1 MKKGILFAAL
11 TAILFVTL
19 EPVSKLIANDVTPF
33 AITLWRFIIGSV
45 MMLPFAIIKIKKE
58 KIKIDIKDIGLIA
71 LLGVFIVC
79 FSMIALQIGVK
90 KADSPALIAIIFSSN
105 SIFTILFS
113 LFILKD
119 KLTVNKVIALILGIA
134 GVLLCA
140 DFSSGT
146 NLVSVAYAVFASL
159 SFSLYTVLSK
169 KFMKKF
175 GGIIQTSFGFLLG
188 SIALLV
194 FLLVM
199 GFIYPDNTAYNIMP
213 AAITKDVILNLVY
226 LGIFVTGL
234 GYLFYFKAMEHGGAI
249 MASFAFFI
257 KPILTPF
264 VTFIVN
270 GIVPEWNVYV
280 AVVCIVAASYFA
292 TYYKK
297 SKKA

>member
-45 MMLPFAIIKIKKE
+45 MMLPFAIMKIKKE
-58 KIKIDIKDIGLIA
+58 KIQVTAKDIALIA
-71 LLGVFIVC
+71 ILGVFIVC
-79 FSMIALQIGVK
+79 FSMIALQVGVK

-119 KLTVNKVIALILGIA
+119 KLTLNKVIALILGVI
-134 GVLLCA
+134 GVLFCA

-146 NLVSVAYAVFASL
+146 NLVSVAYAVFAAL

-169 KFMKKF
+169 KFTKKF
-175 GGIIQTSFGFLLG
+175 GGIIQTSFGFLSG
-188 SIALLV
+188 SIILLV

-199 GFIYPDNTAYNIMP
+199 GFATGDAAYTIMP
-213 AAITKDVILNLVY
+213 SVINTNVVLNLVY

-249 MASFAFFI
+249 MASLAFFI
-257 KPILTPF
+257 KPVLTPF
-264 VTFIVN
+264 VTFFVN
-270 GIVPEWNVYV
+270 GITPDWKVFA
-280 AVVCIVAASYFA
+280 AVICIVAASYFA

-297 SKKA
+297 ATK

>member
-19 EPVSKLIANDVTPF
+19 EPVSALIKEDVTPF

-45 MMLPFAIIKIKKE
+45 MMLPFAIMKIKKE
-58 KIKIDIKDIGLIA
+58 QIKITGKDIALIG
-71 LLGVFIVC
+71 LLGAFVIC
-79 FSMIALQIGVK
+79 LSMIALQIGVK

-113 LFILKD
+113 IFILKD
-119 KLTVNKVIALILGIA
+119 KLTSNKIIALILGII

-146 NLVSVAYAVFASL
+146 NLESVAYAVFASL

-175 GGIIQTSFGFLLG
+175 GGIIQTSFGFLFG
-188 SIALLV
+188 SIALLI
-194 FLLVM
+194 FLLIM
-199 GFIYPDNTAYNIMP
+199 GAATKDPAYTIMP
-213 AAITKDVILNLVY
+213 SVINTNVILNLVY

-264 VTFIVN
+264 VSLI
-270 GIVPEWNVYV
+270 IVPEAKLSWQMFA
-280 AVVCIVAASYFA
+280 AVVCIALASYFA

-297 SKKA
+297 KNS

>member
-45 MMLPFAIIKIKKE
+45 MMLPFAIMKIKKE
-58 KIKIDIKDIGLIA
+58 KISINFKDILLIGV
-71 LLGVFIVC
+71 LGVFIVC

-119 KLTVNKVIALILGIA
+119 KITSNKVIALILGVI
-134 GVLLCA
+134 GVLFCA

-146 NLVSVAYAVFASL
+146 NLESIAYAVFAAL

-169 KFMKKF
+169 KFTKKF
-175 GGIIQTSFGFLLG
+175 GGIIQTSIGFLLG
-188 SIALLV
+188 SIVLLV

-199 GFIYPDNTAYNIMP
+199 GNATGDAAYTIMP
-213 AAITKDVILNLVY
+213 SVINMNVILNLVY

-234 GYLFYFKAMEHGGAI
+234 GYLFYFKAMEKGGAI
-249 MASFAFFI
+249 MASLAFFI
-257 KPILTPF
+257 KPVLTPF
-264 VTFIVN
+264 VTFFVN
-270 GIVPEWNVYV
+270 GITPDWKVFA
-280 AVVCIVAASYFA
+280 AVICIVAASYFA

-297 SKKA
+297 ASK

>member
-19 EPVSKLIANDVTPF
+19 EPVSALIKEDVTPF

-45 MMLPFAIIKIKKE
+45 MMLPFAIMKIKKE
-58 KIKIDIKDIGLIA
+58 QIKITGKDIALIG
-71 LLGVFIVC
+71 LLGAFVIC
-79 FSMIALQIGVK
+79 LSMIALQIGVK

-113 LFILKD
+113 LLILKD
-119 KLTVNKVIALILGIA
+119 KLTVNKVIALIFGVA

-188 SIALLV
+188 SVALLV

-199 GFIYPDNTAYNIMP
+199 SAVTNDAAYTIMP
-213 AAITKDVILNLVY
+213 SVINTNVVLNLIY

-234 GYLFYFKAMEHGGAI
+234 GYLFYFKAMEHGGAM

-270 GIVPEWNVYV
+270 DIIPEWNVYV
-280 AVVCIVAASYFA
+280 AVACIVVASYFA

-297 SKKA
+297 KN

>member
-45 MMLPFAIIKIKKE
+45 MMLPFAIMKIQKE
-58 KIKIDIKDIGLIA
+58 KIQIAPKDVALIA
-71 LLGVFIVC
+71 ILGVFIVC
-79 FSMIALQIGVK
+79 FSMIALQVGVK

-113 LFILKD
+113 MFILKD
-119 KLTVNKVIALILGIA
+119 KLTVNKAIALVLGVV
-134 GVLLCA
+134 GVLFCA

-146 NLVSVAYAVFASL
+146 NLESVAYAVFASL

-169 KFMKKF
+169 KFTKKF
-175 GGIIQTSFGFLLG
+175 GGIIQTSFGFLAG
-188 SIALLV
+188 SVILFV

-199 GFIYPDNTAYNIMP
+199 GFATGDPAYTIMP
-213 AAITKDVILNLVY
+213 SVINVNVVLNLVY

-249 MASFAFFI
+249 MASLAFFI
-257 KPILTPF
+257 KPVLTPF
-264 VTFIVN
+264 VTFFVN
-270 GIVPEWNVYV
+270 GITPDWKVFA
-280 AVVCIVAASYFA
+280 AVICIVAASYFA

-297 SKKA
+297 ATK

>member
-45 MMLPFAIIKIKKE
+45 MMLPFAIMKIKKE
-58 KIKIDIKDIGLIA
+58 QIKVTGKDVALIA
-71 LLGVFIVC
+71 ILGVFIVC
-79 FSMIALQIGVK
+79 FSMIALQVGVK

-113 LFILKD
+113 MFILKD
-119 KLTVNKVIALILGIA
+119 KLTVNKAIALVLGVV
-134 GVLLCA
+134 GVLFCA

-146 NLVSVAYAVFASL
+146 NLESVAYAVFASL

-169 KFMKKF
+169 KFTKKF
-175 GGIIQTSFGFLLG
+175 GGIIQTSFGFLAG
-188 SIALLV
+188 SVILFV
-194 FLLVM
+194 FLLIM
-199 GFIYPDNTAYNIMP
+199 GFTTGDPAYTIMP
-213 AAITKDVILNLVY
+213 SVINVIVVLYLVY

-249 MASFAFFI
+249 MASLAFFI
-257 KPILTPF
+257 KPVLTPF
-264 VTFIVN
+264 VTFFVN
-270 GIVPEWNVYV
+270 GITPDWKVFA
-280 AVVCIVAASYFA
+280 AVICIVAASYFA

-297 SKKA
+297 ATK

>member
-45 MMLPFAIIKIKKE
+45 MMLPFAIMKIKKE
-58 KIKIDIKDIGLIA
+58 KIQITPKDVALIA
-71 LLGVFIVC
+71 ILGVFIVC
-79 FSMIALQIGVK
+79 FSMIALQVGVK

-113 LFILKD
+113 MFILKD
-119 KLTVNKVIALILGIA
+119 KLTVNKAIALVLGVV
-134 GVLLCA
+134 GVLFCA

-146 NLVSVAYAVFASL
+146 NLESVAYAVFASL

-169 KFMKKF
+169 KFTKKF
-175 GGIIQTSFGFLLG
+175 GGIIQTSFGFLAG
-188 SIALLV
+188 SVILFV

-199 GFIYPDNTAYNIMP
+199 GFATGDPAYTIMP
-213 AAITKDVILNLVY
+213 SVINVNVVLNLVY

-249 MASFAFFI
+249 MASLAFFI
-257 KPILTPF
+257 KPVLTPF
-264 VTFIVN
+264 VTFFVN
-270 GIVPEWNVYV
+270 GITPDWKVFA
-280 AVVCIVAASYFA
+280 AVICIVAASYFA

-297 SKKA
+297 ATK

>member
-58 KIKIDIKDIGLIA
+58 KIKIEVKDIGLIA

-119 KLTVNKVIALILGIA
+119 NLTVNKVIALILGIA

-188 SIALLV
+188 SIVLLI

-199 GFIYPDNTAYNIMP
+199 GFATNDPAYTIMP
-213 AAITKDVILNLVY
+213 SVIGRNVILNLVY

>member
-11 TAILFVTL
+11 TALLFVTL
-19 EPVSKLIANDVTPF
+19 EPVSKLIAEDVTPF

-45 MMLPFAIIKIKKE
+45 MMLPFAIMKIKKE
-58 KIKIDIKDIGLIA
+58 QIKVTGKDIALIA
-71 LLGVFIVC
+71 ILGVFIVC
-79 FSMIALQIGVK
+79 LSMIALQIGVK

-119 KLTVNKVIALILGIA
+119 KITVNKAIALMLGIV
-134 GVLLCA
+134 GVLFCA
-140 DFSSGT
+140 DFSKGT
-146 NLVSVAYAVFASL
+146 NLESVAYAVFASL

-169 KFMKKF
+169 KFTKKF
-175 GGIIQTSFGFLLG
+175 GGIIQTSFGFLCG
-188 SIALLV
+188 SVVLLA
-194 FLLVM
+194 FMLVM
-199 GFIYPDNTAYNIMP
+199 GVVTGDAAYNIIP
-213 AAITKDVILNLVY
+213 SVIDVNVVLNLVY

-249 MASFAFFI
+249 MASLAFFI
-257 KPILTPF
+257 KPVLTPF
-264 VTFIVN
+264 VTLVVN
-270 GIVPEWNVYV
+270 GIVPTWNVYV

-297 SKKA
+297 KSQN

>member
-11 TAILFVTL
+11 TALLFVTL
-19 EPVSKLIANDVTPF
+19 EPVSKLIAEDVTPF

-45 MMLPFAIIKIKKE
+45 MMIPFAVMKIKKE
-58 KIKIDIKDIGLIA
+58 KIKIDLKDIALIGI
-71 LLGVFIVC
+71 LGVFIIC
-79 FSMIALQIGVK
+79 FSMIALQVGVK
-90 KADSPALIAIIFSSN
+90 KADSPSLIAIIFSSN
-105 SIFTILFS
+105 SIFTIIFS

-119 KLTVNKVIALILGIA
+119 KLTTNKTIALVL
-134 GVLLCA
+134 GVLGVLFCA

-146 NLVSVAYAVFASL
+146 NLESVAYAVFAAL

-188 SIALLV
+188 SIVLLV

-199 GFIYPDNTAYNIMP
+199 GGVTGDPAYTIMP
-213 AAITKDVILNLVY
+213 SVINTNVVLNLVY

-234 GYLFYFKAMEHGGAI
+234 GYLFYFKAMEKGGAL
-249 MASFAFFI
+249 MASLAFFI
-257 KPILTPF
+257 KPVLTPF
-264 VTFIVN
+264 VTFFVN
-270 GIVPEWNVYV
+270 GITPDWKVFA
-280 AVVCIVAASYFA
+280 AVICIVAASYFA

-297 SKKA
+297 KTN

>member
-1 MKKGILFAAL
+1 
-11 TAILFVTL
+11 
-19 EPVSKLIANDVTPF
+19 
-33 AITLWRFIIGSV
+33 
-45 MMLPFAIIKIKKE
+45 
-58 KIKIDIKDIGLIA
+58 
-71 LLGVFIVC
+71 
-79 FSMIALQIGVK
+79 MIALQIGVK

-105 SIFTILFS
+105 SIFTIFFS

-119 KLTVNKVIALILGIA
+119 KLSINKVIALILGVA

-140 DFSSGT
+140 DFKSGT

-169 KFMKKF
+169 KFTKKF
-175 GGIIQTSFGFLLG
+175 SGIIQTSFGFLSG
-188 SIALLV
+188 SIVLLI
-194 FLLVM
+194 FLVVM
-199 GFIYPDNTAYNIMP
+199 RVIYPDNTTYNIMP
-213 AAITKDVILNLVY
+213 REITKGVVINLIY

-264 VTFIVN
+264 VSRLIDPAFKLTPKMFAA
-270 GIVPEWNVYV
+270 V
-280 AVVCIVAASYFA
+280 ACIALASYFA

-297 SKKA
+297 KTN

>member
-33 AITLWRFIIGSV
+33 AITLWRFIIGTV
-45 MMLPFAIIKIKKE
+45 MMLPFAIMKIKKE
-58 KIKIDIKDIGLIA
+58 KIQITPKDVALIA
-71 LLGVFIVC
+71 ILGVFIVC
-79 FSMIALQIGVK
+79 FSMIALQVGVK

-113 LFILKD
+113 MFILKD
-119 KLTVNKVIALILGIA
+119 KLTVNKAIALVLGVV
-134 GVLLCA
+134 GVLFCA

-146 NLVSVAYAVFASL
+146 NLESVAYAVFASL

-169 KFMKKF
+169 KFTKKF
-175 GGIIQTSFGFLLG
+175 GGIIQTSFGFLAG
-188 SIALLV
+188 SVILFV

-199 GFIYPDNTAYNIMP
+199 GFATGDPAYTIMP
-213 AAITKDVILNLVY
+213 SVINVNVVLNLVY

-249 MASFAFFI
+249 MASLAFFI
-257 KPILTPF
+257 KPVLTPF
-264 VTFIVN
+264 VTFFVN
-270 GIVPEWNVYV
+270 GITPDWKVFA
-280 AVVCIVAASYFA
+280 AVICIVAASYFA

-297 SKKA
+297 STK

>member
-45 MMLPFAIIKIKKE
+45 MMLPFAIMKIKKD
-58 KIKIDIKDIGLIA
+58 KIKITGKDVALIGI
-71 LLGVFIVC
+71 LGVFIVC

-113 LFILKD
+113 LLILKD
-119 KLTVNKVIALILGIA
+119 KLTVNKVIALIFGVA

-188 SIALLV
+188 SVALLV

-199 GFIYPDNTAYNIMP
+199 SAVTNDAAYTIMP
-213 AAITKDVILNLVY
+213 SIINTNVVLNLIY

-234 GYLFYFKAMEHGGAI
+234 GYLFYFKAMEHGGAM

-270 GIVPEWNVYV
+270 DIIPEWNVYV
-280 AVVCIVAASYFA
+280 AVACIVVASYFA

-297 SKKA
+297 KN

>member
-45 MMLPFAIIKIKKE
+45 MMLPFAIMKIKKE
-58 KIKIDIKDIGLIA
+58 KIQITPKDVALIA
-71 LLGVFIVC
+71 ILGVFIVC
-79 FSMIALQIGVK
+79 FSMIALQVGVK

-113 LFILKD
+113 MFILKD
-119 KLTVNKVIALILGIA
+119 KLTVNKAIALALGVI
-134 GVLLCA
+134 GVLFCA

-146 NLVSVAYAVFASL
+146 NLESVAYAVFASL

-169 KFMKKF
+169 KFTKKF
-175 GGIIQTSFGFLLG
+175 GGIIQTSFGFLAG
-188 SIALLV
+188 SVILFV
-194 FLLVM
+194 FLLIM
-199 GFIYPDNTAYNIMP
+199 DFATGDPAYTIMP
-213 AAITKDVILNLVY
+213 SVINVNVVLNLVY

-249 MASFAFFI
+249 MASLAFFI
-257 KPILTPF
+257 KPVLTPF
-264 VTFIVN
+264 VTFFVN
-270 GIVPEWNVYV
+270 GITPDWKVFA
-280 AVVCIVAASYFA
+280 AVICIVAASYFA

-297 SKKA
+297 ATK